1 MQLIHRIY
9 AASAYRSMPARVAL
23 CAALDTENDAP
34 FFVAA
39 VDESMGCNRFS
50 ERIGSIDDG
59 FERA

>member
-1 MQLIHRIY
+1 
-9 AASAYRSMPARVAL
+9 MPAPVAL

-39 VDESMGCNRFS
+39 VDEAMSCNRFS
-50 ERIGSIDDG
+50 ERIGSIDHG